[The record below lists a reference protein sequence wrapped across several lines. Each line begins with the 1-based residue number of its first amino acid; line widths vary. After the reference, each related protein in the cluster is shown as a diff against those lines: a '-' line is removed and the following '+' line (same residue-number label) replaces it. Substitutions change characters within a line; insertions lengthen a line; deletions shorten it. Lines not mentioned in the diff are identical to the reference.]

1 MAIYSLEHNLYKF
14 LFRIDEG
21 LLEIYKGGLLVTTL
35 NELPKGVAWDN
46 IKNLSNRQDHII
58 ENSELARKILEFYLS
73 KS

>member
-35 NELPKGVAWDN
+35 NELPEGLHGMVLRVYQIGKT
-46 IKNLSNRQDHII
+46 I
-58 ENSELARKILEFYLS
+58 
-73 KS
+73 